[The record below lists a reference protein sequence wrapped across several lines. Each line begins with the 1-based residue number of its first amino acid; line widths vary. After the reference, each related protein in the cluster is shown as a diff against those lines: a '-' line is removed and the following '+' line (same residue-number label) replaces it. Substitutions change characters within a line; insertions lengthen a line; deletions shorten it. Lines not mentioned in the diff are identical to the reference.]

1 MYESMVADETSIKKD
16 VRTSFK
22 ELRNSV
28 EIEKIMNAANVFSSH
43 NKLERTKPIELPH
56 KAN

>member
-1 MYESMVADETSIKKD
+1 MVADETSIKKD